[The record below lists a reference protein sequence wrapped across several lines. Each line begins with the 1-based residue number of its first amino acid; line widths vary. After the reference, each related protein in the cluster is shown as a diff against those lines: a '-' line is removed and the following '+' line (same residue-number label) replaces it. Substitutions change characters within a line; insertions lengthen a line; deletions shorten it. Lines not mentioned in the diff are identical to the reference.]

1 MAMRF
6 GSIDC
11 GRGASRSRCNA
22 LLGVACIFLRGPFVQ
37 GGIGSPGATPVQGA
51 VLEGVV
57 TTRFQDDAPAVPKL

>member
-11 GRGASRSRCNA
+11 GRGASSSRCNA

-37 GGIGSPGATPVQGA
+37 DGIVTPVRGA
-51 VLEGVV
+51 VLEGFV
-57 TTRFQDDAPAVPKL
+57 TIRFQDDVPAVPKF